1 MYYCYYKNGFSDG
14 DFIEFYNDG
23 KVKSMQYMQRGRT
36 FGIEK
41 NWYNN
46 GILKS
51 ESRYEYGVCL
61 TLKEWDEKGNLIKEK
76 LEPTEDDIKLRDSQ
90 EKFYKHAVAEE

>member
-1 MYYCYYKNGFSDG
+1 
-14 DFIEFYNDG
+14 
-23 KVKSMQYMQRGRT
+23 MQYMQRGRT

-51 ESRYEYGVCL
+51 EGRYEYGVCL

-76 LEPTEDDIKLRDSQ
+76 SEPTEDDIKIRVRKK
-90 EKFYKHAVAEE
+90 KFQDM